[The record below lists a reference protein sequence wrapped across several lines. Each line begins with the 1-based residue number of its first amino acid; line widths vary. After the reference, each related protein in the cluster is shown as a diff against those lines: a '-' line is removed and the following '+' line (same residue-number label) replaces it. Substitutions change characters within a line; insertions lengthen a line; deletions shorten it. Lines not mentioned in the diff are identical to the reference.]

1 MNPNDLSVYVYH
13 KCPDSSFPTKM
24 SSVTTVHLKN
34 ASRWDHVG
42 TAKSYV
48 MQQNGIYSNHSHH
61 GFYLFKQSNVH
72 HAGPAAIPK
81 VTAGID
87 WTLSFSIF

>member
-1 MNPNDLSVYVYH
+1 MYIINVLIVLFLQKCHLS
-13 KCPDSSFPTKM
+13 PLSTS
-24 SSVTTVHLKN
+24 KN